1 MTFELLTKT
10 KTKLQDVVVLSQ
22 KNRQPDDNPGAKLSV
37 EMSLSNDMLAFFDGS
52 LKSFLFTKNGAVASA
67 KGSQAPL
74 DGIPP
79 VSDTPNLTPIGAK
92 VGALHWEQE
101 MTGYELVIDLGL
113 GGKRSNIEIADCTLS
128 DWRLI
133 PKEGGSFL
141 ARFNIE
147 SEDVSEAY
155 FGKLAKLKSR
165 EIEITL
171 RPPEVGQVDIEDKPA
186 PVARKPA
193 RDAHAAGDAF
203 AEAHGRKRPAIQ

>member
-1 MTFELLTKT
+1 MAFELLTNT

-22 KNRQPDDNPGAKLSV
+22 KNRQPDQNPGAQIRV

-52 LKSFLFTKNGAVASA
+52 LKNFLFTRTEAAQSSG
-67 KGSQAPL
+67 QAEL
-74 DGIPP
+74 DGIPEI
-79 VSDTPNLTPIGAK
+79 SDSPNLTSIGKK
-92 VGALHWEQE
+92 VGALHWEHE
-101 MTGYELVIDLGL
+101 LTGYELVIDQGL

-128 DWRLI
+128 NWRLI

-147 SEDVSEAY
+147 SSDVSETA

-171 RPPEVGQVDIEDKPA
+171 TPPEVMQSSIEDEKPA
-186 PVARKPA
+186 AAPKSRRRPVV
-193 RDAHAAGDAF
+193 DAGDAF
-203 AEAHGRKRPAIQ
+203 AAAHTH